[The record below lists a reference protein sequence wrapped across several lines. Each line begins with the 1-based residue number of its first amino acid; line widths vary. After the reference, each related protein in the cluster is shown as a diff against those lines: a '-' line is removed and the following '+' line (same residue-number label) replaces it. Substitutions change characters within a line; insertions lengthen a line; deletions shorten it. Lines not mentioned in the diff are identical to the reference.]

1 MNYKDAKENI
11 MLTSKQRAALKAM
24 ANSIEPIIYVGKAGV
39 TDNVIMQAD
48 EALTARE
55 LIKGT
60 VQQASPVNAAEALET
75 IAGRTGA
82 DAVLSSGRKFVLF
95 RQRPKDPGIRV

>member
-1 MNYKDAKENI
+1 

-24 ANSIEPIIYVGKAGV
+24 ANNIEPIIFVGKAGV
-39 TDNVIMQAD
+39 TDNVIMQAE

-60 VQQASPVNAAEALET
+60 VQQSSPVSAAEALET
-75 IAGRTGA
+75 IARKTGA
-82 DAVLSSGRKFVLF
+82 EPVQSSGRKFVLY
-95 RQRPKDPGIRV
+95 RPRPKDPGIRI

>member
-1 MNYKDAKENI
+1 

-24 ANSIEPIIYVGKAGV
+24 ANSLEPIIHVGKAGV

-60 VQQASPVNAAEALET
+60 VQQAERKRQARRKYSRRVAGLCFTDRGLKTPV
-75 IAGRTGA
+75 
-82 DAVLSSGRKFVLF
+82 
-95 RQRPKDPGIRV
+95 

>member
-1 MNYKDAKENI
+1 

-24 ANSIEPIIYVGKAGV
+24 ANNIEPIIYVGKSGV
-39 TDNVIMQAD
+39 TDNVIMQAE

-60 VQQASPVNAAEALET
+60 VQQTSPVSASEALEA
-75 IAGRTGA
+75 IAQKTGA
-82 DAVLSSGRKFVLF
+82 DEVLSSGRKFVLY
-95 RQRPKDPGIRV
+95 RPRPEDPSIRI

>member
-1 MNYKDAKENI
+1 

-24 ANSIEPIIYVGKAGV
+24 ANNIEPIIFVGKAGV
-39 TDNVIMQAD
+39 TDNVVMQAE

-60 VQQASPVNAAEALET
+60 VQQSSPVSAAQALET
-75 IAGRTGA
+75 IVNKTGA
-82 DAVLSSGRKFVLF
+82 EPVQSSGRKFVLY
-95 RQRPKDPGIRV
+95 RQRPKDPGIRI

>member
-1 MNYKDAKENI
+1 

-24 ANSIEPIIYVGKAGV
+24 ANSIEPIIFVGKGGL
-39 TDNVIMQAD
+39 TDNVITQVD

-60 VQQASPVNAAEALET
+60 VQQNAPESAAEVLQT
-75 IAGRTGA
+75 IVEATGA
-82 DAVLSSGRKFVLF
+82 EPVSSSGRKFVLY
-95 RQRPKDPGIRV
+95 RARPKDPTIKI